1 MNFINNLVSKVKYD
15 SELKEDM
22 FKMATMLAVSRVYKD
37 GDLNGLDNNKF
48 LRETGSVLFGFAI
61 YHLLVKDYAKK
72 VQVGNHSLQKL
83 VDVAL
88 KIGTVILAPS
98 LIKGQKVNL
107 YSASYIISG
116 FLANAMFKD
125 CLNLS
130 QFVEDA
136 KLKKV
141 ADDFV
146 VAAFTTIIPRVVRGG
161 RVTKKTLGEIV
172 AKTVGFAAYNY
183 LLA

>member
-146 VAAFTTIIPRVVRGG
+146 VAAFTTIIPRIVRGG
-161 RVTKKTLGEIV
+161 RITKKVLGEIV

-183 LLA
+183 LM

>member
-1 MNFINNLVSKVKYD
+1 MNFINNLISKVKYD
-15 SELKEDM
+15 SEMREDV
-22 FKMATMLAVSRVYKD
+22 FKMATMLAVSRAYKD
-37 GDLNGLDNNKF
+37 GDLNALDNKKF
-48 LRETGSVLFGFAI
+48 LNETGSVLLGFAL
-61 YHLLVKDYAKK
+61 YHLFVKDYAKK
-72 VQVGNHSLQKL
+72 VQVGNHNLQKL
-83 VDVAL
+83 VDVAI

-125 CLNLS
+125 CLNLGQYFES
-130 QFVEDA
+130 M
-136 KLKKV
+136 KMKKV

-146 VAAFTTIIPRVVRGG
+146 VAVFTTIVPRVVRGG
-161 RVTKKTLGEIV
+161 RVTKKSLQEIV
-172 AKTVGFAAYNY
+172 AMTAGFAAYDY

>member
-1 MNFINNLVSKVKYD
+1 MNFINNLVSKIKYD
-15 SELKEDM
+15 SELKEDI
-22 FKMATMLAVSRVYKD
+22 FKMATMLSVSRVYKD

-48 LRETGSVLFGFAI
+48 LRETGSVLLGFAV

-72 VQVGNHSLQKL
+72 VQVGNSNLQKL
-83 VDVAL
+83 VDVGL
-88 KIGTVILAPS
+88 KIATVILAPS

-107 YSASYIISG
+107 YSASYLIAG
-116 FLANAMFKD
+116 FLANSIFKD

-130 QFVEDA
+130 QFVEDRR
-136 KLKKV
+136 LKRV

-146 VAAFTTIIPRVVRGG
+146 VASITTIIPRVVRGG
-161 RVTKKTLGEIV
+161 RVTKKVLAEIV
-172 AKTVGFAAYNY
+172 AKTVGFAAYDF